1 MQEKVL
7 KDNSGQPDQPKLI
20 VEEVKGN
27 DDGEQEDALSSLPN
41 DVYFEDFGKSFLHL
55 AVEHTAT
62 DIISF
67 LLFKTQVDP
76 NVLTHN
82 T

>member
-1 MQEKVL
+1 M
-7 KDNSGQPDQPKLI
+7 S
-20 VEEVKGN
+20 
-27 DDGEQEDALSSLPN
+27 ALPN
-41 DVYFEDFGKSFLHL
+41 DVYFDDFGKSFLHL

-82 T
+82 TQMAALHIAVSRLQPAVVELLLLCKRT